1 MPKGKT
7 LDEVKLIDEDKPF
20 RDLATRWS
28 DLHRTGNHPTPFMS
42 WEWASSWW
50 DFFGSGRLHV
60 VAFLRDGRL
69 SGLAPLYRNGGPW
82 GMTTLRQIGAGQSDY
97 LDFLVGPD
105 AAEKGY
111 DDLVLA
117 VLKSNDSDL
126 IILEQVPPNRL
137 ATLRDRGRSTGS
149 YMQVKERGHCFI
161 AELPPRWEDYLAG
174 LGSNERYNIGR
185 RSRTLEKQHGVVYRR
200 YDRPGED
207 LDRKMDDFFD
217 LMLRRLTMRGRVLAA
232 DETVSQNF
240 HKSIAQRFA
249 AKGWLNLGTL
259 EKDGRMIAG
268 LLSFEYGETLFYYH
282 SGFDPDWAKYS
293 VGMVLMAK
301 CIEDGIGRG
310 MRQFDFMRGRAA
322 YKMKWKVEERSFYR
336 VVMARSM
343 AGYLKFL
350 GHGLT
355 SRLQKNV
362 GRWAAARGGSL
373 NRSEMVHSARNEPGA

>member
-1 MPKGKT
+1 
-7 LDEVKLIDEDKPF
+7 LDEVELIEEDKPF
-20 RDLATRWS
+20 RDLAPGWN
-28 DLHRTGNHPTPFMS
+28 DLHRAAAHPTPFMS

-60 VAFLRDGRL
+60 VAFHRGGRL
-69 SGLAPLYRNGGPW
+69 SGLAPLYRCDGPW
-82 GMTTLRQIGAGQSDY
+82 GMSTLRQIGAGQSDY
-97 LDFLVGPD
+97 LDFLVAPE

-111 DDLVLA
+111 GDLILSILDSSDADLVL
-117 VLKSNDSDL
+117 
-126 IILEQVPPNRL
+126 LEQVPPDRL
-137 ATLRDRGRSTGS
+137 ATLQDRVRTTRS
-149 YMQVKERGHCFI
+149 YLQVKERGHCYI
-161 AELPPRWEDYLAG
+161 AELPPRWEDYLSG
-174 LGSNERYNIGR
+174 LGSNERYNIAR
-185 RSRTLEKQHGVVYRR
+185 RSRTLEKQYGVVYRR
-200 YDRPGED
+200 YDDPGDD

-217 LMLRRLTMRGRVLAA
+217 LMLRRLTMRRRVLAA
-232 DETVSQNF
+232 DETISRGF

-249 AKGWLNLGTL
+249 AQGWLNLGTL

-268 LLSFEYGETLFYYH
+268 LLSFEYGGTLFYYH

-310 MRQFDFMRGRAA
+310 LHQFDFMRGRAA

-336 VVMARSM
+336 VVIARSM

-355 SRLQKNV
+355 SRLQKNI
-362 GRWAAARGGSL
+362 GRWAGSRGGGRD
-373 NRSEMVHSARNEPGA
+373 RSEKVHPAGNGPRA

>member
-1 MPKGKT
+1 M
-7 LDEVKLIDEDKPF
+7 DEFGLIDEDKPF
-20 RDLATRWS
+20 RDLATGWN
-28 DLHRTGNHPTPFMS
+28 DLHRAADHPTPFMS
-42 WEWASSWW
+42 WEWASGWW

-60 VAFLRDGRL
+60 VAFHRGGRL
-69 SGLAPLYRNGGPW
+69 SGLAPLYRCDGPW
-82 GMTTLRQIGAGQSDY
+82 GLSTLRQIGAGQSDY
-97 LDFLVGPD
+97 LDFLIGSD

-111 DDLVLA
+111 GDLILA
-117 VLKSNDSDL
+117 VLTSSDSDL
-126 IILEQVPPNRL
+126 ILLEQVPPNRL

-149 YMQVKERGHCFI
+149 YLQVKERGHCYI

-185 RSRTLEKQHGVVYRR
+185 RSRTLEKQHGVVFRR
-200 YDRPGED
+200 YDQPGDD

-217 LMLRRLTMRGRVLAA
+217 LMVHRLTMRGRVLAA
-232 DETVSQNF
+232 DEEVSRGF

-249 AKGWLNLGTL
+249 AKGWLSLGAL

-268 LLSFEYGETLFYYH
+268 LLSFEYGGTLFYYH
-282 SGFDPDWAKYS
+282 SGFDPAWAKYS

-310 MRQFDFMRGRAA
+310 LRQFDFMRGRAA

-336 VVMARSM
+336 VVITRSM
-343 AGYLKFL
+343 TGYLKFL

-355 SRLQKNV
+355 SRLQKNI
-362 GRWAAARGGSL
+362 GRWAAGRGVGRV
-373 NRSEMVHSARNEPGA
+373 RSEKADSGRDERGA

>member
-1 MPKGKT
+1 MSRGKT
-7 LDEVKLIDEDKPF
+7 LEEVELIDEEKPF
-20 RDLATRWS
+20 RDLAPGWS
-28 DLHRTGNHPTPFMS
+28 DLHRAGDHPTPFMS

-60 VAFLRDGRL
+60 VAFHRNGRL
-69 SGLAPLYRNGGPW
+69 AGLAPLYRSGGPW
-82 GMTTLRQIGAGQSDY
+82 GMSTLRQIGAGQSDY
-97 LDFLVGPD
+97 LDFLIEPN

-111 DDLVLA
+111 GDLILA
-117 VLKSNDSDL
+117 VMKSSDTDL
-126 IILEQVPPNRL
+126 ILLEQVPPNRL
-137 ATLRDRGRSTGS
+137 GILRNRGRLSGS
-149 YMQVKERGHCFI
+149 YLQVKERGHCYI
-161 AELPPRWEDYLAG
+161 AELPPRWEEYLAG

-185 RSRTLEKQHGVVYRR
+185 RSRTLEKQHGVLFRR
-200 YDRPGED
+200 YDQPGSD
-207 LDRKMDDFFD
+207 LDQKMDDFFD
-217 LMLRRLTMRGRVLAA
+217 LMVRRLTMRGRVLAA
-232 DETVSQNF
+232 DEAVSRDF

-259 EKDGRMIAG
+259 EKDGQMIAG

-336 VVMARSM
+336 VVMARSIT
-343 AGYLKFL
+343 AYLKFL

-355 SRLQKNV
+355 TRLQKNIS
-362 GRWAAARGGSL
+362 GWAAARGGGHD
-373 NRSEMVHSARNEPGA
+373 RSENVHPAGSEPGA